1 MTATTTVELL
11 LMVSNVILAL
21 GIVVGATYSWLTGGV
36 VRRVARAL
44 VMIEKMSV
52 QIEDLDEWRGDVN
65 LTLVGLA
72 RAREDI
78 DESIVMERLDTGLD
92 SSVLMQEEAD

>member
-1 MTATTTVELL
+1 MIGSASVQFLI
-11 LMVSNVILAL
+11 MVSNVVLAL
-21 GIVVGATYSWLTGGV
+21 GIVVGTTYSWLSGGI

-44 VMIEKMSV
+44 VMIEKMSKQV
-52 QIEDLDEWRGDVN
+52 EDLDGWRGDVN

-72 RAREDI
+72 RAHEDI

-92 SSVLMQEEAD
+92 SSVIMEQDGD